1 MLSNFQRA
9 ILRAYSKAQMTS
21 KSHVVLTDNNYK
33 GDRDREGN
41 EWGYIVDSCEE
52 AMRRNQKV
60 YEVVQWMHPHIQPC
74 WDEYDISEDDFSEYM
89 HRRFPLLFNSP
100 V

>member
-1 MLSNFQRA
+1 MLNNYQKCL
-9 ILRAYSKAQMTS
+9 IRAYGKAQMTL
-21 KSHVVLTDNNYK
+21 KSHAVMLDKNYK
-33 GDRDREGN
+33 GNREES

-52 AMRRNQKV
+52 AIHRNQKV
-60 YEVVQWMHPHIQPC
+60 YEVVQWMHPHILPC
-74 WDEYDISEDDFSEYM
+74 WDEFDILEDDFSEYM